1 MDLAKSLGSGPT
13 GSDENWGYEMQI
25 LPKAL
30 KVGLLATSLTGF
42 ASAGHAS
49 LVLLG
54 PENFQGTGLGAVN
67 TILTITSPA
76 NSTTESGG
84 VSFNGTTDVRTGDT
98 LNGASQTLTR
108 TIGELGLTSAS
119 SLRVVFNALEP
130 GNAAANGIT
139 LDNLVLNIFSPTGT
153 QVFSSGAFTPIVF
166 PNTQTGAG
174 NSGFVFGLDAAQA
187 AQAQATGFAAD
198 FRIGLF
204 STASNA
210 TGGFETFFV
219 ANSAT
224 GTPPTTPPT
233 TVPEPMSLALFGA
246 GLLGLGAVRR
256 SRRKA

>member
-1 MDLAKSLGSGPT
+1 
-13 GSDENWGYEMQI
+13 MQI

-30 KVGLLATSLTGF
+30 KVGLLAASLTGF
-42 ASAGHAS
+42 ATAGHAS

-54 PENFQGTGLGAVN
+54 PEDFQGTGLGAVN
-67 TILTITSPA
+67 TILTIQSPA
-76 NSTTESGG
+76 NSTTESGS
-84 VSFNGTTDVRTGDT
+84 VAFNGTTDVRTGDT
-98 LNGASQTLTR
+98 LNGASQTQTR
-108 TIGELGLTSAS
+108 TIGELGLTSAT

-130 GNAAANGIT
+130 GNAANSIT
-139 LDNLVLNIFSPTGT
+139 LDNLVLNIFSPTGAL
-153 QVFSSGAFTPIVF
+153 VFTSGAFASQVF
-166 PNTQTGAG
+166 ADTFTGAG

-198 FRIGLF
+198 FRIGL
-204 STASNA
+204 SATASNA

-246 GLLGLGAVRR
+246 GLLGLGVARR
-256 SRRKA
+256 SRRKV